1 METQNKE
8 INNLKNYLIELK
20 GYKSQQNE
28 ENKFIEN
35 SMFRRVI
42 ALLKLSHSN
51 RAQDEKKYSK
61 MNYNT
66 FSKEEEKINQ
76 ELEKLN
82 ELKENAGNYII
93 PELMLFIMSSAH
105 NDWIVSNFSDTKE
118 KELNN
123 KNTNN
128 KKMIEQKD
136 RFVQFELLNK
146 ENLKKY
152 SSVLFPIFDALEIEY
167 DEKDVI
173 NQFDRKQL
181 VYMLKNGIFSGDS
194 LKENLQNL
202 DMDYL
207 EIYGYKTN
215 IKENVA
221 EKIKD
226 FIKKNDVAESVQEKL
241 ELNFV
246 ENFKRNLKSDSKDI
260 GIFYVPKRNQTKL
273 NFKFDDSIMHKKIG
287 FKKMAYPHA
296 NKPIPKVLF
305 DLSVNTGLF
314 FAENLNSKKY
324 EYINF
329 NNQTAERNLFLSYDE
344 CSDEQKRHINRREK
358 KVDKFVKK
366 IENSDSKKY
375 SEKGLVTIVMPNS
388 FENKVNVVQ
397 IEMSKK
403 DLAECRILPSEIG
416 WCSKKKALINSSKN
430 LLLSGNVE
438 TSDNIVHE
446 KRRMEFTDKINDNS
460 GVSRNSSI
468 IRNSGVDESIEMSSK
483 KEYEVKKENWNQY
496 KKQDDNEIQK

>member
-8 INNLKNYLIELK
+8 INNLENYLIELK

-28 ENKFIEN
+28 ENRFIEN

-66 FSKEEEKINQ
+66 FSKEEEKIKQ

-167 DEKDVI
+167 DKNDVI
-173 NQFDRKQL
+173 YQFDRKQL
-181 VYMLKNGIFSGDS
+181 VYMLKNGIFSDDS
-194 LKENLQNL
+194 LKEKLQNS
-202 DMDYL
+202 DIEYL
-207 EIYGYKTN
+207 ETYEYKAN
-215 IKENVA
+215 GKENIN
-221 EKIKD
+221 KKLKD
-226 FIKKNDVAESVQEKL
+226 FIIKNDVAQSVQEKL
-241 ELNFV
+241 EINFV
-246 ENFKRNLKSDSKDI
+246 NNFKKNLKLDSKDI
-260 GIFYVPKRNQTKL
+260 GIFYVPKRNQKKL

-287 FKKMAYPHA
+287 LKKIAYPHA

-305 DLSVNTGLF
+305 DLAVNVGVF

-329 NNQTAERNLFLSYDE
+329 NDQTVEKNLFLSYDE
-344 CSDEQKRHINRREK
+344 CSEEQKKHINKREK

-366 IENSDSKKY
+366 IEKSDSKKY
-375 SEKGLVTIVMPNS
+375 NEKGLITIVMPNN
-388 FENKVNVVQ
+388 FEDRANIVQ
-397 IEMSKK
+397 IEISKK
-403 DLAECRILPSEIG
+403 ELAECRILPSEVG
-416 WCSKKKALINSSKN
+416 WCIKKKSLINSSKN
-430 LLLSGNVE
+430 LLLSENVGI
-438 TSDNIVHE
+438 SDNNVHE
-446 KRRMEFTDKINDNS
+446 KRKKEFTDKINDNYGISGKS
-460 GVSRNSSI
+460 GVNENI
-468 IRNSGVDESIEMSSK
+468 KISSK
-483 KEYEVKKENWNQY
+483 KENSNQN

>member
-1 METQNKE
+1 MEKQDRE
-8 INNLKNYLIELK
+8 INNLENYLIDLK
-20 GYKSQQNE
+20 GYKSQQDE
-28 ENKFIEN
+28 ENKFIEK
-35 SMFRRVI
+35 SMLRRVI

-66 FSKEEEKINQ
+66 FSKEEEKIKQ

-118 KELNN
+118 KKANN
-123 KNTNN
+123 Q
-128 KKMIEQKD
+128 KMIEQKD

-152 SSVLFPIFDALEIEY
+152 SSVLFSIFDALEIEY
-167 DEKDVI
+167 DKNDVI
-173 NQFDRKQL
+173 YQFDRKQL

-273 NFKFDDSIMHKKIG
+273 NFKFDDNIMHKKIG

-305 DLSVNTGLF
+305 DLSVNTGVF

-375 SEKGLVTIVMPNS
+375 NEKGLVTIVMPNGL
-388 FENKVNVVQ
+388 ENKVNVVQ

-438 TSDNIVHE
+438 TSGNIVHE

-468 IRNSGVDESIEMSSK
+468 IRNSGVDKSIEMSSK